1 MSRDLVIV
9 GGGPA
14 GLVLALAARQRGL
27 TVTVVDKRRPP
38 LDKPCGEGIMPA
50 GVTMLA
56 GLGVSF
62 RSGEARAFRGIR
74 YLDGD
79 VVAEGDF
86 PPGRHGLGVRRPTLH
101 AVLVAAAE
109 RAGAELCWGV
119 EATGLLLGGGVQTV
133 AGPLAARV
141 VAGAD
146 GLRSRVRAW
155 TGLAGPEARRRRFGV
170 RRHYRVHPWIDRVEV
185 HWGEGCE
192 AYVTPVS
199 DEEVGVALLADG
211 GGRFDELL
219 SRVPALARRL
229 AGAPSSSRDLGAG
242 PFEQSVKDVVA
253 GRVALVGDASGYLD
267 ALTGEGLT
275 LAFGQAI
282 DLAAAVAKDDLAR
295 YARAHRRRGL
305 QPLAVTRLALLAE
318 AHPGLRRRVV
328 RALAA
333 DPELFSRLLA
343 VLDGAAPPSSLGP
356 LRALRFLG
364 HLVHA

>member
-1 MSRDLVIV
+1 MSRDLLVV

-14 GLVLALAARQRGL
+14 GLALALAARRRGL
-27 TVTVVDKRRPP
+27 AVTVVDKRHPP

-50 GVTMLA
+50 GVNALA
-56 GLGVSF
+56 ELGVSF
-62 RSGEARAFRGIR
+62 GPGEARVFRGIR

-79 VVAEGDF
+79 IVAEGDF
-86 PPGRHGLGVRRPTLH
+86 PRGRHGLGVRRPTLH

-109 RAGAELCWGV
+109 RAGVELRWGV
-119 EATGLLLGGGVQTV
+119 AATGLAPEGVQTV
-133 AGPLAARV
+133 DGPLAAGV

-146 GLRSRVRAW
+146 GLRSRVRTWA
-155 TGLAGPEARRRRFGV
+155 GLAGPEAKRRRFGV
-170 RRHYRVHPWIDRVEV
+170 RRHYRLRPWVDRVEV

-192 AYVTPVS
+192 AYVTPVG

-219 SRVPALARRL
+219 TQVPALARRL
-229 AGAPSSSRDLGAG
+229 AGAPPSSRDLGAG
-242 PFEQSVKDVVA
+242 PFEQTVRGVVA

-275 LAFGQAI
+275 LAFAQAI
-282 DLAAAVAKDDLAR
+282 DLARAVAEDDLAG